1 MSLNDIN
8 RLSHTSWNCKYH
20 IVFAP
25 KYRRMVFYKNKKV
38 EIVKI
43 LRKLCEWKG
52 VKIIETEN
60 SGAGDTM

>member
-1 MSLNDIN
+1 
-8 RLSHTSWNCKYH
+8 
-20 IVFAP
+20 
-25 KYRRMVFYKNKKV
+25 MVFYKNKKV

-60 SGAGDTM
+60 SGAEDTYVGSMKLFL